1 LFLLLCSF
9 CSFSEAINLF
19 SSSSSSESVSQVIHL
34 EILIYSFYPLT
45 QCMLNLPSS
54 MLMYW
59 CKTIVTCIKSS
70 NLIIVILRSRFGGL
84 RITSTHLTT
93 SIFWWLSLLYEF
105 YNNLWISE
113 YDVISIF
120 LRSEINSVYL
130 IHKHKDRYNNMR
142 TKYQITLN
150 LLIKGKKKL
159 FLRRK

>member
-1 LFLLLCSF
+1 MFFLLI
-9 CSFSEAINLF
+9 SEAINLLI
-19 SSSSSSESVSQVIHL
+19 SSSSSESVSHVIHV

-59 CKTIVTCIKSS
+59 CKTIVTCMKSS
-70 NLIIVILRSRFGGL
+70 NLIIVIFRSRFGGL
-84 RITSTHLTT
+84 RITSTHFTT
-93 SIFWWLSLLYEF
+93 SIFWWLSWLYEF

-113 YDVISIF
+113 YDLISIF
-120 LRSEINSVYL
+120 LRSDLKSVYL
-130 IHKHKDRYNNMR
+130 NHKLKDRYNSMR